1 MIYSDNTATDILFHE
16 IGGEDAIKSFMKKH
30 DIKGIDVS
38 RSILEV
44 IAHTDGVEITDEKFS
59 SVSDYYD
66 RLSIVGIDNE
76 EKARKSFFSSRKDAT
91 TAKAFLNFLLKLH
104 NGELLS
110 TSSNEY
116 LSKIMLKN
124 AHGKK
129 RLKGYLPTH
138 SFEHKT
144 GSFSM
149 LSNDAG
155 ILTLPGNKG
164 HVILVGSVMER
175 KPYRMPD
182 SKQFIKKRDD
192 LLAILAKTVYD
203 FFLFST

>member
-1 MIYSDNTATDILFHE
+1 MCDGRKVGCASVDTIVGLPVEAKEGFKL
-16 IGGEDAIKSFMKKH
+16 
-30 DIKGIDVS
+30 GIALNIV
-38 RSILEV
+38 V
-44 IAHTDGVEITDEKFS
+44 GIALGFA
-59 SVSDYYD
+59 
-66 RLSIVGIDNE
+66 LGFALNIVGIDNE